1 MAIADS
7 IKGTQ
12 MADKPAAD
20 AVKKFST
27 DSGRNLGKV
36 FRDAQTEMLNDPNLQ
51 NLEWPLA
58 ETAITLDIKQ
68 RIGGNL
74 FSYARDLMGKYA
86 K

>member
-1 MAIADS
+1 
-7 IKGTQ
+7 

-27 DSGRNLGKV
+27 DAGRNLGKV
-36 FRDAQTEMLNDPNLQ
+36 FRDAQAEMLNDPTLGNLD
-51 NLEWPLA
+51 WPLA

-68 RIGGNL
+68 RVGGNL
-74 FSYARDLMGKYA
+74 FAYTRNLFGKYA